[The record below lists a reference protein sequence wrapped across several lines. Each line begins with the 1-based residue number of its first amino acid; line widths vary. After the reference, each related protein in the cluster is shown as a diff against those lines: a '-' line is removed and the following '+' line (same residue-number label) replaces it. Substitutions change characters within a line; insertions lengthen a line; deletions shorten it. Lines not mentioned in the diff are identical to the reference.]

1 MLFQRSQ
8 RPPAPGENMSLPS
21 ALGRYLED
29 IETEL
34 KSLLM
39 GESFPLYRMMSYH
52 MGWLDEEG
60 AEVEGSRGKRL
71 RPILC
76 LLSCEAL
83 GGDYKA
89 SLPAAAAVEL
99 VHNFSLI
106 HDDIQDGTP
115 ERHNRSAVWWVWGP
129 AQAINA
135 GDGMYS
141 LARLALL
148 RQSGKGIS
156 PEKAVRAMSLLDGA
170 CLRLC
175 EGQYLDIAY
184 QDRQGVSLEAY
195 LQMVEGKTA
204 ALISCATGMG
214 ALIAS
219 EDENAIQGMIRY
231 GLKLGLAFQIRDD
244 VLDLWGR
251 QGTGKP
257 LGGDIIN
264 NKKSL
269 PVIYALQNATGPE
282 KRSLGAAYSRRS
294 MDPENVAQVIDVLES
309 IGARDFCQE
318 KADALCGEA
327 IEALDE
333 AGLSPTG
340 LDELSEFAR
349 FLVARDT

>member
-1 MLFQRSQ
+1 M
-8 RPPAPGENMSLPS
+8 NMPS

-29 IETEL
+29 METEL
-34 KSLLM
+34 KSLLL
-39 GESFPLYRMMSYH
+39 GESFPLYRMMAYH

-83 GGDYKA
+83 GGDYRA
-89 SLPAAAAVEL
+89 ALPAAAAVEL

-115 ERHNRSAVWWVWGP
+115 ERHNKSAVWWVWGP

-135 GDGMYS
+135 GDGMYA

-156 PEKAVRAMSLLDGA
+156 PEKAVRAMFLLDGA

-184 QDRQGVSLEAY
+184 QERLDVSMETY

-204 ALISCATGMG
+204 ALMSCATGMG
-214 ALIAS
+214 ALVAS
-219 EDENAIQGMIRY
+219 DEESAIQAMIRY

-251 QGTGKP
+251 KDIGKP
-257 LGGDIIN
+257 LAGDIKSK
-264 NKKSL
+264 KKSL

-282 KRSLGAAYSRRS
+282 KRSLGAAYSGRT
-294 MDPENVAQVIDVLES
+294 MDPEDVTRVIDVLES

-327 IEALDE
+327 IEALGE
-333 AGLSPTG
+333 AGLSPSG
-340 LDELSEFAR
+340 LDELGEFAR
-349 FLVARDT
+349 FLVARET